1 MYEHFIHTCY
11 LNLLSNMQLSKN
23 CFVIR
28 RMRRIGPIGRIIKL
42 LVEVNGFEPMTPCVQ
57 GRCSPS

>member
-1 MYEHFIHTCY
+1 MMDEKFFSHHSTLIS
-11 LNLLSNMQLSKN
+11 LQ
-23 CFVIR
+23 I
-28 RMRRIGPIGRIIKL
+28 

>member
-1 MYEHFIHTCY
+1 MKDENFFSHHSS
-11 LNLLSNMQLSKN
+11 L
-23 CFVIR
+23 IR
-28 RMRRIGPIGRIIKL
+28 FL

>member
-1 MYEHFIHTCY
+1 MFLLPKLTIHY
-11 LNLLSNMQLSKN
+11 AIVKEQHDQAALYRLL
-23 CFVIR
+23 
-28 RMRRIGPIGRIIKL
+28 KL